1 MEWVSRVAKVS
12 TSTNVLAAFVDAD
25 ETSAL
30 VKQKRARILRERK
43 LNFVKKTLEVKAISY
58 NKVSNNNK
66 KNIFRTQYNSSK
78 NTWHCFPGWYWL

>member
-66 KNIFRTQYNSSK
+66 KKHF
-78 NTWHCFPGWYWL
+78 